1 MTSLPPRPQVT
12 FDVVDSGS
20 KKVLATVTGTPP
32 QSPRA
37 ATVYLIGEQG
47 TTGAFGTKAK
57 LSDDAPEK

>member
-1 MTSLPPRPQVT
+1 MT